1 MTEDGIYSGS
11 TGLCPAR
18 GRQARVWRG
27 APVPRPEGLLEVE
40 RRAGVS
46 SRSRRSGSE
55 GRCRPNPREPA
66 RRRPSPHPGRRPP
79 VLSVVIDSVQGS
91 ASANS
96 TRCSPPDT
104 APRPNRAAGAAQ
116 ASSGRALAPWRRVP
130 RALWVGARPGP
141 PSLRGWGVGPRGV
154 EGLEG
159 ARRALRGSGADG
171 ASARVSLHCVL
182 DPLGP
187 RGRPGAGRTVSRRP
201 DLVGLAPPLPALNH
215 HPRPNQV
222 TPGRGQ
228 RAPTPNPRR
237 RPSPAGVGPH
247 RGTGTAGLRLPARR
261 ARQAN
266 RALRPAIWTRA
277 PAPGPHATQ
286 APAGFPAG
294 PSVRDGGH
302 FTPHQRRDRGRRLR
316 RDSPDRPIPY
326 LAPAAYT
333 PPPWNVSIS

>member
-1 MTEDGIYSGS
+1 MNTVRPKTTAGGGTRRRVGRKFCAVASVGTRRIAGREFCADMVRASIPPDRAWIQPLTCGGSPRHRSGNRPTRVMAARTGAGRGPERPPALQSLSMADGAAE
-11 TGLCPAR
+11 TAQR
-18 GRQARVWRG
+18 GRA
-27 APVPRPEGLLEVE
+27 GLF
-40 RRAGVS
+40 R
-46 SRSRRSGSE
+46 RSR
-55 GRCRPNPREPA
+55 GR
-66 RRRPSPHPGRRPP
+66 
-79 VLSVVIDSVQGS
+79 
-91 ASANS
+91 
-96 TRCSPPDT
+96 T
-104 APRPNRAAGAAQ
+104 
-116 ASSGRALAPWRRVP
+116 
-130 RALWVGARPGP
+130 
-141 PSLRGWGVGPRGV
+141 
-154 EGLEG
+154 
-159 ARRALRGSGADG
+159 GADG
-171 ASARVSLHCVL
+171 ASAPVRLHYVL

-187 RGRPGAGRTVSRRP
+187 RGRPGAGRTVPRRP

-277 PAPGPHATQ
+277 PAPGSHATQ

>member
-1 MTEDGIYSGS
+1 MSVRRGRTARPPVSAS
-11 TGLCPAR
+11 TACSTRWVLAAVRAR
-18 GRQARVWRG
+18 G
-27 APVPRPEGLLEVE
+27 
-40 RRAGVS
+40 
-46 SRSRRSGSE
+46 
-55 GRCRPNPREPA
+55 GRCR
-66 RRRPSPHPGRRPP
+66 G
-79 VLSVVIDSVQGS
+79 
-91 ASANS
+91 
-96 TRCSPPDT
+96 
-104 APRPNRAAGAAQ
+104 
-116 ASSGRALAPWRRVP
+116 
-130 RALWVGARPGP
+130 
-141 PSLRGWGVGPRGV
+141 
-154 EGLEG
+154 
-159 ARRALRGSGADG
+159 
-171 ASARVSLHCVL
+171 
-182 DPLGP
+182 
-187 RGRPGAGRTVSRRP
+187 GRTWWDSLLRCRRSTITR
-201 DLVGLAPPLPALNH
+201 A
-215 HPRPNQV
+215 RTRS

>member
-1 MTEDGIYSGS
+1 MILS
-11 TGLCPAR
+11 TGALRRRGVHGHAWPPVRWQADRRWPGVPVREPQTGSAPRGGSGGGNRTSSPSPAR
-18 GRQARVWRG
+18 A
-27 APVPRPEGLLEVE
+27 GLV
-40 RRAGVS
+40 V
-46 SRSRRSGSE
+46 
-55 GRCRPNPREPA
+55 
-66 RRRPSPHPGRRPP
+66 RRP
-79 VLSVVIDSVQGS
+79 
-91 ASANS
+91 
-96 TRCSPPDT
+96 
-104 APRPNRAAGAAQ
+104 
-116 ASSGRALAPWRRVP
+116 
-130 RALWVGARPGP
+130 
-141 PSLRGWGVGPRGV
+141 
-154 EGLEG
+154 
-159 ARRALRGSGADG
+159 GADG

-187 RGRPGAGRTVSRRP
+187 RGRPGAGRRTVSRRP

-316 RDSPDRPIPY
+316 RDSPDRPILY

>member
-1 MTEDGIYSGS
+1 MWPLAERT
-11 TGLCPAR
+11 AR
-18 GRQARVWRG
+18 PRDAAAVLPGARHQG
-27 APVPRPEGLLEVE
+27 GDAL
-40 RRAGVS
+40 RAG
-46 SRSRRSGSE
+46 
-55 GRCRPNPREPA
+55 
-66 RRRPSPHPGRRPP
+66 
-79 VLSVVIDSVQGS
+79 
-91 ASANS
+91 
-96 TRCSPPDT
+96 
-104 APRPNRAAGAAQ
+104 
-116 ASSGRALAPWRRVP
+116 
-130 RALWVGARPGP
+130 
-141 PSLRGWGVGPRGV
+141 GVGGRLQGCPRGV
-154 EGLEG
+154 SDPGGPRRSSHAARAPAASATRPLSLDLWHFIAESPSG
-159 ARRALRGSGADG
+159 AADAELAGADG

-333 PPPWNVSIS
+333 PPHGTCR

>member
-1 MTEDGIYSGS
+1 MQPE
-11 TGLCPAR
+11 
-18 GRQARVWRG
+18 Q
-27 APVPRPEGLLEVE
+27 PRRPPEGLSRLGGVFPAPFGLGLVRV
-40 RRAGVS
+40 RRHCAAG
-46 SRSRRSGSE
+46 GSARGE
-55 GRCRPNPREPA
+55 SKVWRALVVLFAGR
-66 RRRPSPHPGRRPP
+66 GRTARPP
-79 VLSVVIDSVQGS
+79 V
-91 ASANS
+91 
-96 TRCSPPDT
+96 
-104 APRPNRAAGAAQ
+104 
-116 ASSGRALAPWRRVP
+116 SG
-130 RALWVGARPGP
+130 
-141 PSLRGWGVGPRGV
+141 
-154 EGLEG
+154 
-159 ARRALRGSGADG
+159 
-171 ASARVSLHCVL
+171 LHCVL

-302 FTPHQRRDRGRRLR
+302 FTPYQRRDRGRRLR
-316 RDSPDRPIPY
+316 RDSPDRPILY